1 LAASLR
7 ELGNIP
13 RHAMPYFGR
22 SENMGG
28 GGDGANASE
37 CKWKFQT
44 CVLRESS
51 SFFIATPI
59 NGRHL
64 HSIVDTLPK
73 INSHYRNISTS
84 YISNNLFAI
93 LEKVGHF
100 WSNI

>member
-1 LAASLR
+1 
-7 ELGNIP
+7 
-13 RHAMPYFGR
+13 
-22 SENMGG
+22 MGG

-73 INSHYRNISTS
+73 IISHSRNNSKS
-84 YISNNLFAI
+84 YISNTLLRLWRKLDI
-93 LEKVGHF
+93 SGPT
-100 WSNI
+100 